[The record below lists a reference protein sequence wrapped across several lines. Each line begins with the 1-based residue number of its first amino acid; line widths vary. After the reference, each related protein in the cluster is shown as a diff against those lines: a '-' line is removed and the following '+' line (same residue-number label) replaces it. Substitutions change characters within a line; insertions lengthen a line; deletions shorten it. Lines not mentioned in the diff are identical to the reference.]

1 MNHGSVLQRRVKA
14 MGCVQSRHCFEECH
28 AAQRRSPLPPSLLNP
43 IGSLQR
49 LTLLVTRTY
58 RVCAN
63 DAVSHKGFRLTGR
76 LLLLL
81 AEIGMDY
88 AEDHCAN
95 AEGFINRGIMS

>member
-1 MNHGSVLQRRVKA
+1 MYV
-14 MGCVQSRHCFEECH
+14 
-28 AAQRRSPLPPSLLNP
+28 P
-43 IGSLQR
+43 
-49 LTLLVTRTY
+49 
-58 RVCAN
+58 N
-63 DAVSHKGFRLTGR
+63 DAVFHKGFRLTGR